1 MVVLMLLCTGALAE
15 ETGFGGTK
23 EWPEFRT
30 LQPGLTLQAVAMHE
44 ASLGVHLDVFG
55 MEEMPLAELPEGYLR
70 ACYLIGRDVPVYGE
84 EITVLYEISSGVFSV
99 AHGYAAFAEEKDA
112 QAYYKKVSAEMQAL
126 YGEPEDGMQWEIGYG
141 YRIPGVTEG
150 QDAEGF
156 SGTASITVEKLEDV
170 LGDNADALREEGF
183 EIPEGGWLVS
193 FGLAQAYRVNPDRQ
207 DEAFYLDT
215 RTGE

>member
-23 EWPEFRT
+23 ELPEFRS
-30 LQPGLTLQAVAMHE
+30 LQPGLTLQAVAMRE
-44 ASLGVHLDVFG
+44 ASRGIHLGVFG
-55 MEEMPLAELPEGYLR
+55 LEETPLAELPEGYLD

-126 YGEPEDGMQWEIGYG
+126 YGGPESNMEWEIGYG
-141 YRIPGVTEG
+141 YRIPGDPEE
-150 QDAEGF
+150 QEAEGF
-156 SGTASITVEKLEDV
+156 SGTVSIKVEKLEDV

-183 EIPEGGWLVS
+183 EIPEDGWLVS
-193 FGLAQAYRVNPDRQ
+193 FGLAQAYRVNPLRQ

-215 RTGE
+215 RIGE